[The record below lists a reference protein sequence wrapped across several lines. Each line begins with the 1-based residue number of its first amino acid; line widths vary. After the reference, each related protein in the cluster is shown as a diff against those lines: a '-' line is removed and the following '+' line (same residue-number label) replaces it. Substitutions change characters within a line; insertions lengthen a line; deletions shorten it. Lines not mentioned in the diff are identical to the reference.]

1 MEPLASWEVDYPTWK
16 MRQRC
21 VISKHQ
27 YAIKLVV
34 QRECCLLTAAA
45 SFQVCTAMSHTHTHS
60 DTKTAAVIFS
70 LLSER
75 KWETKYTDTQFVLR
89 RFIYPVTELENA
101 LTFSGRAN

>member
-1 MEPLASWEVDYPTWK
+1 MLPVD
-16 MRQRC
+16 
-21 VISKHQ
+21 S
-27 YAIKLVV
+27 
-34 QRECCLLTAAA
+34 CCTLSSLHCN
-45 SFQVCTAMSHTHTHS
+45 VTHTHS